1 MKIKK
6 ILPLSVVLAIAVVGI
21 FAFFILRPRNTD
33 HDLIPQGLAVPPQ
46 PPKPIAEFNHGDSGQ
61 PVTYSIV
68 FSPDGEFLVAGG
80 RLEKGGIR
88 LWNVSEKRPIKS
100 LKHQFDGTSYAVNAV
115 AFSPYGKWIASAS
128 KDVKLWSITNSQ
140 SMKEVTTFKHD
151 DPVSAVDFSPDG
163 KLLAAGDSSGKVKVW
178 DVQSEQAV
186 TLQHDSAVNAVDFSP
201 DGKLLAAGDNGGNV
215 IVWDTQIGRA
225 VETLTVETLK
235 GDPKQ
240 VYAVKFSP
248 NSDNPI
254 LAGAGQSGIIRLWT
268 LPDWQLQG
276 TIQNT
281 STAVYGLAFSQ
292 YGKVLVSTSGKGLEL
307 WSTANG
313 AHIIS
318 LKGHTDGVKN
328 VDFSSDGTT
337 LASGGAG
344 GILHIWN
351 VAPYV
356 TPQQLDVC
364 TKVQLIYFV
373 PRGRLPQP
381 YIWQKLDGLIRGA
394 HQFYANEMERH
405 GFGRKTFDFEQDEDG
420 KAVVYRVDGKF
431 TDDYYLEDTTGKVIE
446 EIANQFDD
454 HSRNVWLIVVDI
466 SSKKISGVGAI
477 GGLIEYGSGLGGVPY
492 ATGGYA
498 FLPASN
504 FTPIVMSHELG
515 HAFGL
520 EHDFRERGSSESRYI
535 MSYGQIRDRLSKC
548 AAEWLDKSHL
558 FNHNQRFFNGLPTI
572 EKLSPLTNLPNT
584 TLLRFR
590 LEDADGLHQVQL
602 TVPTTVRDWDS
613 ILKPRMVDSGER
625 RTKSQVS
632 ANMGQNQ
639 LHDWESLNGQKTALV
654 EFELTAD
661 LVKDVE
667 LQIIDVH
674 GNIARQAFDLNE
686 NSAEPPENP

>member
-1 MKIKK
+1 M
-6 ILPLSVVLAIAVVGI
+6 
-21 FAFFILRPRNTD
+21 
-33 HDLIPQGLAVPPQ
+33 
-46 PPKPIAEFNHGDSGQ
+46 
-61 PVTYSIV
+61 
-68 FSPDGEFLVAGG
+68 
-80 RLEKGGIR
+80 
-88 LWNVSEKRPIKS
+88 
-100 LKHQFDGTSYAVNAV
+100 
-115 AFSPYGKWIASAS
+115 
-128 KDVKLWSITNSQ
+128 
-140 SMKEVTTFKHD
+140 
-151 DPVSAVDFSPDG
+151 
-163 KLLAAGDSSGKVKVW
+163 
-178 DVQSEQAV
+178 
-186 TLQHDSAVNAVDFSP
+186 
-201 DGKLLAAGDNGGNV
+201 
-215 IVWDTQIGRA
+215 
-225 VETLTVETLK
+225 
-235 GDPKQ
+235 
-240 VYAVKFSP
+240 
-248 NSDNPI
+248 
-254 LAGAGQSGIIRLWT
+254 
-268 LPDWQLQG
+268 
-276 TIQNT
+276 
-281 STAVYGLAFSQ
+281 
-292 YGKVLVSTSGKGLEL
+292 STSGKGLEL

-356 TPQQLDVC
+356 TPQQLDVR

-381 YIWQKLDGLIRGA
+381 DIWQKLDGLIRGA

-477 GGLIEYGSGLGGVPY
+477 GGLIEYGSGLGGVLY
-492 ATGGYA
+492 AMGGYT

-504 FTPIVMSHELG
+504 FTSTVMSHELG

-572 EKLSPLTNLPNT
+572 EKLSPLTNLSNT